1 MFYYICVVLVILIIV
16 IIINHSFIHSFT
28 ECANVWVLNLLSRR
42 IYVFPFSIIFISY
55 LWISMIEI
63 EYEMRNRNEWECD
76 TYGVCIIIIIF
87 IIKLLS
93 TINRYENSIVWVSM
107 LWLWLLPPVYIIFRN
122 YMNLL
127 LALTNGYSMYTY
139 GKYIRIDI
147 VSFGHCFSKYVIKKI
162 YLFAFI
168 FHIIFKNRLSEEF
181 NAKTMNIWMN
191 EI

>member
-127 LALTNGYSMYTY
+127 LALTNGYSMYL
-139 GKYIRIDI
+139 R
-147 VSFGHCFSKYVIKKI
+147 KI
-162 YLFAFI
+162 HTNRYRLIWTLFFKICYQKDLSICIHLSYYL
-168 FHIIFKNRLSEEF
+168 
-181 NAKTMNIWMN
+181 
-191 EI
+191 